1 MKRAHITNK
10 IRRSWCVCEKLM
22 VVYYFEYIKNVRK
35 TAKEFGIEPKQ
46 VRDWRKKKQEL
57 LDALPHALS
66 LHPGRSAQYPI
77 LEEKLFN
84 WVKELRDRQNA

>member
-1 MKRAHITNK
+1 KINNMRWARITNK
-10 IRRSWCVCEKLM
+10 IRRSWCVREKLI
-22 VVYYFEYIKNVRK
+22 VVYYFECIKNVRK

-46 VRDWRKKKQEL
+46 VH
-57 LDALPHALS
+57 ALPHALS

-84 WVKELRDRQNA
+84 WVKEL